1 MSTPATRPASP
12 RARRAYSTAAASAPL
27 MVAALLA
34 GTAPAQAAHPDAP
47 GSPLQ
52 PDSRPAPAPGPTA
65 PLEAAAAPVT
75 EAPQLPFVVDVPGFT
90 SGTTTAAVPVSHGG
104 RTYQVRTGD
113 TVISIA
119 AKHGVSA
126 PALLEL
132 NRLRGKADVRPG
144 QVLSLPEQAS
154 VPAPA
159 GHRVRPGDTLAAIA
173 QRHGTTVPA
182 LQRANAMG
190 TSTVL
195 RTGELLAL
203 SGTGAS
209 SQRPSPPAVT
219 DLPHLPRAFEGRAY
233 PAAVHTAA
241 RINKQTLAARP
252 APHRTEITALV
263 ASIARQLGVDPSL
276 ALAVAQQESGF
287 NQRVVSPANAIGV
300 MQVSPAAG
308 AWAGQLAGRDLDI
321 LDAADNIT
329 AGTAILR
336 WLTRTADSE
345 SQALAGYYQGLSSV
359 QENGPYADTR
369 RYVRA
374 VQVQKD
380 RFRTQEQKS

>member
-1 MSTPATRPASP
+1 
-12 RARRAYSTAAASAPL
+12 

-34 GTAPAQAAHPDAP
+34 GTVPAQAADSAAP
-47 GSPLQ
+47 GTAP
-52 PDSRPAPAPGPTA
+52 RPAADPAPTPTA
-65 PLEAAAAPVT
+65 PLEAAALPESA
-75 EAPQLPFVVDVPGFT
+75 APQLPFVIDGPGFT

-113 TVISIA
+113 TLISIA
-119 AKHGVSA
+119 AQHGVSA

-132 NRLRGKADVRPG
+132 NRLRGKAAVRPG
-144 QVLSLPEQAS
+144 QILSLPEQATA
-154 VPAPA
+154 PAPA

-173 QRHGTTVPA
+173 QRHGTTVAA
-182 LQRANAMG
+182 LQQANAMG
-190 TSTVL
+190 ASTII

-203 SGTGAS
+203 TGTGAS
-209 SQRPSPPAVT
+209 SQRPALPAAA
-219 DLPHLPRAFEGRAY
+219 DLPHLPRGFEGRDY
-233 PAAVHTAA
+233 PAEVHTAA

-252 APHRTEITALV
+252 APPRAEITALV
-263 ASIARQLGVDPSL
+263 RSIARQLGVSPSL

-300 MQVSPAAG
+300 MQVTPAAG
-308 AWAGQLAGRDLDI
+308 AWAGELAGRDLDI

-345 SQALAGYYQGLSSV
+345 SQALAGFYQGLGSV
-359 QENGPYADTR
+359 QKNGPYADTR

-380 RFRTQEQKS
+380 RFRTQEQNS